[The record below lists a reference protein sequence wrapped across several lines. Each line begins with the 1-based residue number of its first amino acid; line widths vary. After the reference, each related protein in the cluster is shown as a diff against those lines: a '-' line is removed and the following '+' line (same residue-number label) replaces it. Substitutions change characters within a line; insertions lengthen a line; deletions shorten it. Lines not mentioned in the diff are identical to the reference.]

1 MGMLGEAIIDVVPK
15 DGSGI
20 KLRVSFMDDD
30 GVVNDS
36 IGDETVDVM
45 FDTGWRKDVPVYLTG
60 STARVIVTLN
70 LEPV

>member
-1 MGMLGEAIIDVVPK
+1 
-15 DGSGI
+15 
-20 KLRVSFMDDD
+20 
-30 GVVNDS
+30 
-36 IGDETVDVM
+36 M